1 MKLGKK
7 VVRNIGLV
15 VEYDVKPGRMDAFVE
30 LISTHGRKTL
40 EMEEGCVAFEVMIP
54 KDDDGKVFL
63 FECYKDATAFAE
75 HNKSPLL
82 AATRKQYQDMLDD
95 RKITITEVVS

>member
-1 MKLGKK
+1 MRK
-7 VVRNIGLV
+7 IGLI
-15 VEYDVKPGRMDAFVE
+15 VEYNVKLECMEAFVD

-40 EMEEGCVAFEVMIP
+40 EMEDGCIAFEVMIP
-54 KDDDGKVFL
+54 KDDGGKVFL
-63 FECYKDATAFAE
+63 FECYKDDSAFAE

-82 AATRKQYQDMLDD
+82 AATREQYRDMLED

>member
-1 MKLGKK
+1 MRK
-7 VVRNIGLV
+7 IGLV
-15 VEYDVKPGRMDAFVE
+15 VEYNVKPGRMESFVE
-30 LISTHGRKTL
+30 LITTHGRKTL
-40 EMEEGCVAFEVMIP
+40 EMEDGCVAFEVMIP

-63 FECYKDATAFAE
+63 YECYKDASAFAE

-82 AATRKQYQDMLDD
+82 AATREQYQDILED